1 MRHNESS
8 AKRKSIA
15 LSALIKKKKKMVRS
29 YISNL
34 AAYLK
39 FLEQKNILKHSQ
51 EEQTSGN
58 NQ

>member
-8 AKRKSIA
+8 ANRKSIA
-15 LSALIKKKKKMVRS
+15 LSALIKKKKMVRS

-39 FLEQKNILKHSQ
+39 FLEQKNILNHSQ